1 MVQKSGFS
9 STAAA
14 TEAVDELRRALVSS
28 LNSAESET
36 SHELVEGETA
46 VSPPKKKSLLWSS
59 FDKNMVDSKNVSTP
73 PVSAQELEMRR
84 YLEDQCIARE
94 EDPLKCWKTWHLRY
108 PNYQLTM
115 QDLANPATSV
125 PSERLFKGWRAYLN
139 QKEFPETSKCR
150 YNFVLKWKV
159 ISER

>member
-73 PVSAQELEMRR
+73 PVSA
-84 YLEDQCIARE
+84 
-94 EDPLKCWKTWHLRY
+94 
-108 PNYQLTM
+108 
-115 QDLANPATSV
+115 
-125 PSERLFKGWRAYLN
+125 
-139 QKEFPETSKCR
+139 
-150 YNFVLKWKV
+150 
-159 ISER
+159 